1 MIQDALEEM
10 SFGSM
15 ASKLKSGRQL
25 KNSNRS
31 ASVKNRV
38 LSLGTKI
45 FFGKPMKTKNA
56 FSYFVISELF

>member
-10 SFGSM
+10 SFDLM
-15 ASKLKSGRQL
+15 ASELKSGRPL

-45 FFGKPMKTKNA
+45 FGKADETKNA
-56 FSYFVISELF
+56 FSYFVIFELF